1 MQHLQVFQKKDDGG
15 QKASGEKKKKLTM
28 VTDTG
33 GVNDQSFNQS
43 AWEGMTELKDK
54 NGWDVSYL
62 ESKQDSDYATNLD
75 KAVDA
80 ESDLVWGV
88 GFAMADATLKAAKDN
103 PNTQFAIIDN
113 GNESQVANFTG
124 VMFRAQE
131 PSFVVGYIAAR
142 TTKTGKVGFVGGI
155 SSALIDQ
162 FEYGYR
168 GGVAFANKE
177 NNTNVEV
184 SAQYAESFSDAAKG
198 KAIANSMYSDGCDVV
213 FHAAGGVGT
222 GVIEAA
228 KDANKLAIAICTVVL
243 FGTIGMFIY
252 PFIAKFLALTPH
264 QTGFFIG
271 GSLHEVAHVVAA
283 SAAFDST
290 ASSTAVIIK
299 MLRVIMLVPFLFL
312 LNFLNLSQNSG
323 GSKLKSIPW
332 FALFFLVAICVR
344 SLPFFPENLV
354 QILKL
359 AASICLCVAMCA
371 LGFGIDRS
379 IFKATGKK
387 PFLLAFFIFLWLI
400 CSSLVFVKTLC

>member
-1 MQHLQVFQKKDDGG
+1 
-15 QKASGEKKKKLTM
+15 
-28 VTDTG
+28 
-33 GVNDQSFNQS
+33 
-43 AWEGMTELKDK
+43 MTELKDK

-113 GNESQVANFTG
+113 GNDSQVSNFTG

-168 GGVAFANKE
+168 GGVAYANKE
-177 NNTNVEV
+177 KGTNVEI

-228 KDANKLAIAICTVVL
+228 KDANKLAIGVDRDQAYLAPENVL
-243 FGTIGMFIY
+243 TS
-252 PFIAKFLALTPH
+252 AL
-264 QTGFFIG
+264 
-271 GSLHEVAHVVAA
+271 
-283 SAAFDST
+283 
-290 ASSTAVIIK
+290 K
-299 MLRVIMLVPFLFL
+299 RV
-312 LNFLNLSQNSG
+312 N
-323 GSKLKSIPW
+323 
-332 FALFFLVAICVR
+332 VAIVEI
-344 SLPFFPENLV
+344 SEK
-354 QILKL
+354 ILKDGQKGGTTISL
-359 AASICLCVAMCA
+359 GASEDAVGISEEHHLMGEDTYKAATDLLDKI
-371 LGFGIDRS
+371 
-379 IFKATGKK
+379 KAGSVVPPTNKDELDK
-387 PFLLAFFIFLWLI
+387 YVK
-400 CSSLVFVKTLC
+400 SLS

>member
-1 MQHLQVFQKKDDGG
+1 MNKNVSRRSFVTGATGAGAFAALAGLAGCNNPKKDDGG

-43 AWEGMTELKDK
+43 AWEGMT
-54 NGWDVSYL
+54 YL

-113 GNESQVANFTG
+113 GNESEVSNFTG

-168 GGVAFANKE
+168 GGVAYANKE
-177 NNTNVEV
+177 KGTNVEV

-228 KDANKLAIAICTVVL
+228 KDANKLAIGVDRDQAYLAPENVL
-243 FGTIGMFIY
+243 TS
-252 PFIAKFLALTPH
+252 AL
-264 QTGFFIG
+264 
-271 GSLHEVAHVVAA
+271 
-283 SAAFDST
+283 
-290 ASSTAVIIK
+290 K
-299 MLRVIMLVPFLFL
+299 RV
-312 LNFLNLSQNSG
+312 N
-323 GSKLKSIPW
+323 
-332 FALFFLVAICVR
+332 VAIVEI
-344 SLPFFPENLV
+344 SEK
-354 QILKL
+354 ILKDGQKGGTTVSL
-359 AASICLCVAMCA
+359 GASEDAVGIAEDHHLMGEDTYKAATDLLDKI
-371 LGFGIDRS
+371 
-379 IFKATGKK
+379 KAGSVVPPASKDDLDK
-387 PFLLAFFIFLWLI
+387 
-400 CSSLVFVKTLC
+400 FVKSLS

>member
-1 MQHLQVFQKKDDGG
+1 MTYAAFMVFATFCFALFTAKALGLSKDSAVLIGSG
-15 QKASGEKKKKLTM
+15 ASICGAAAVMATQNEIKA
-28 VTDTG
+28 
-33 GVNDQSFNQS
+33 
-43 AWEGMTELKDK
+43 
-54 NGWDVSYL
+54 
-62 ESKQDSDYATNLD
+62 
-75 KAVDA
+75 
-80 ESDLVWGV
+80 
-88 GFAMADATLKAAKDN
+88 
-103 PNTQFAIIDN
+103 
-113 GNESQVANFTG
+113 
-124 VMFRAQE
+124 
-131 PSFVVGYIAAR
+131 
-142 TTKTGKVGFVGGI
+142 
-155 SSALIDQ
+155 
-162 FEYGYR
+162 
-168 GGVAFANKE
+168 
-177 NNTNVEV
+177 
-184 SAQYAESFSDAAKG
+184 
-198 KAIANSMYSDGCDVV
+198 
-213 FHAAGGVGT
+213 
-222 GVIEAA
+222 
-228 KDANKLAIAICTVVL
+228 DANKLAIAICTVVL

-283 SAAFDST
+283 SAAFDGT

-344 SLPFFPENLV
+344 SLPFFHENLV

>member
-1 MQHLQVFQKKDDGG
+1 MNKNVSRRSFVTGATGAGAFAVLAGLAGCNNSKKEET
-15 QKASGEKKKKLTM
+15 ATTSGDKKKLTM

-54 NGWDVSYL
+54 YGWDVSYL

-113 GNESQVANFTG
+113 GNDSEVSNFTG

-168 GGVAFANKE
+168 GGVAYANKE

-198 KAIANSMYSDGCDVV
+198 KAIANSMYSDGCDIV

-228 KDANKLAIAICTVVL
+228 KDANKLAIGVDRDQAYLAPENVL
-243 FGTIGMFIY
+243 TS
-252 PFIAKFLALTPH
+252 AL
-264 QTGFFIG
+264 
-271 GSLHEVAHVVAA
+271 
-283 SAAFDST
+283 
-290 ASSTAVIIK
+290 K
-299 MLRVIMLVPFLFL
+299 RV
-312 LNFLNLSQNSG
+312 N
-323 GSKLKSIPW
+323 
-332 FALFFLVAICVR
+332 VAIVEI
-344 SLPFFPENLV
+344 SEK
-354 QILKL
+354 ILKDGQKGGTTISL
-359 AASICLCVAMCA
+359 GASEDAV
-371 LGFGIDRS
+371 GIAEDHHLMADDTYKS
-379 IFKATGKK
+379 ATGLFDKIK
-387 PFLLAFFIFLWLI
+387 AGSVVPPASKDDLDKYVK
-400 CSSLVFVKTLC
+400 SLS